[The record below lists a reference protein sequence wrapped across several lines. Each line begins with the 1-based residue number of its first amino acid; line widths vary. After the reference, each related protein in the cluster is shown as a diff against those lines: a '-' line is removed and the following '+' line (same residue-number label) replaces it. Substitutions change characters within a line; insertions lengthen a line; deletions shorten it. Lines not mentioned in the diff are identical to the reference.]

1 MDFQILA
8 KGIALAGCAIGAGCS
23 LIAGIG
29 PGIGEGN
36 AVAKAL
42 EAIGRQ
48 PECKGDVTST
58 MLLGCAIAETTGIY
72 GFVTGLLLIFV
83 APGMFMNFLI
93 KRFLF
98 KPINEMLE
106 KRRAAADAE
115 ITDAEAAKKE
125 ANAIKEEYEQ
135 NMQEAKA
142 KANEILESA
151 RKTATL
157 QSEKIVKEA
166 SEQAA
171 ALKNKAEKEIAQE
184 KKKAVNEVKGEIGG
198 IAMDIAGKVIE
209 REINEKDHEKLI
221 DEFISNV
228 GEAS

>member
-1 MDFQILA
+1 MQVQELVGIVPWTFIAQICNLF
-8 KGIALAGCAIGAGCS
+8 I
-23 LIAGIG
+23 
-29 PGIGEGN
+29 
-36 AVAKAL
+36 
-42 EAIGRQ
+42 Q
-48 PECKGDVTST
+48 
-58 MLLGCAIAETTGIY
+58 MY
-72 GFVTGLLLIFV
+72 
-83 APGMFMNFLI
+83 LI

-171 ALKNKAEKEIAQE
+171 AL
-184 KKKAVNEVKGEIGG
+184 
-198 IAMDIAGKVIE
+198 DIAGKVIE

>member
-1 MDFQILA
+1 MQVQELVGIVPWTFIAQICNLF
-8 KGIALAGCAIGAGCS
+8 I
-23 LIAGIG
+23 
-29 PGIGEGN
+29 
-36 AVAKAL
+36 
-42 EAIGRQ
+42 Q
-48 PECKGDVTST
+48 
-58 MLLGCAIAETTGIY
+58 MY
-72 GFVTGLLLIFV
+72 
-83 APGMFMNFLI
+83 LI

-135 NMQEAKA
+135 NMQEAKE

-171 ALKNKAEKEIAQE
+171 ALKNKAEKEI
-184 KKKAVNEVKGEIGG
+184 AVNEVKGEIGG

>member
-1 MDFQILA
+1 MQVQELVGIVPWTFIAQICNLF
-8 KGIALAGCAIGAGCS
+8 I
-23 LIAGIG
+23 
-29 PGIGEGN
+29 
-36 AVAKAL
+36 
-42 EAIGRQ
+42 Q
-48 PECKGDVTST
+48 
-58 MLLGCAIAETTGIY
+58 MY
-72 GFVTGLLLIFV
+72 
-83 APGMFMNFLI
+83 LI

-135 NMQEAKA
+135 NMQEAK
-142 KANEILESA
+142 A

>member
-1 MDFQILA
+1 MQVQELVGIVPWTFIAQICNLF
-8 KGIALAGCAIGAGCS
+8 I
-23 LIAGIG
+23 
-29 PGIGEGN
+29 
-36 AVAKAL
+36 
-42 EAIGRQ
+42 Q
-48 PECKGDVTST
+48 
-58 MLLGCAIAETTGIY
+58 MY
-72 GFVTGLLLIFV
+72 
-83 APGMFMNFLI
+83 LI

-198 IAMDIAGKVIE
+198 IAMDIAEKVIE

-228 GEAS
+228 GEAYFRNWQEGVWDEEGKYRNGNVKR